1 MDKEEG
7 MSRIGKDVESC
18 RKCGLCKTRNRP
30 VVGAGSLDAGI
41 MFIGEAPGFKEDLQG
56 KPFVGRAGE
65 VFDELLK
72 SVGLE
77 RRDVYIANLLKCR
90 PPGNRSPSQEEIKT
104 CTPYLDEQLS
114 IIRPGVIA
122 TLGSFS
128 MSYIFGK
135 FGLRE
140 DKISRIHGRVFRIS
154 NLAGTRKIIPLYHPA
169 VATYNPGMKGVLL
182 EDFKSLG
189 RDFGDSQEG

>member
-1 MDKEEG
+1 MDREEEI
-7 MSRIGKDVESC
+7 SRVARKVESC
-18 RKCGLCKTRNRP
+18 RKCSLYKTRNRT
-30 VVGAGSLDAGI
+30 VLGSGSLDAGI
-41 MFIGEAPGFKEDLQG
+41 MFIGEAPGFNEDLQG

-77 RRDVYIANLLKCR
+77 RREVYIANVLKCR
-90 PPGNRSPSQEEIKT
+90 PPGNRGPAKEEIRA
-104 CTPYLDEQLS
+104 CTPYLDEQIS
-114 IIRPGVIA
+114 VIRPGVIA

-135 FGLRE
+135 FGLKE

-154 NLAGTRKIIPLYHPA
+154 NLAGTRKIVPLYHPA
-169 VATYNPGMKGVLL
+169 VATYNAGMKPTLL
-182 EDFKSLG
+182 EDFRSLG
-189 RDFGDSQEG
+189 KE